1 MLSQNELRQQI
12 TDRIVEGLKAGKLP
26 WRKPWSND
34 PNSGFPK
41 NVVTKKAYQGINVL
55 LLGLSDYQSRW
66 WGTFNQWNSI
76 GARIRKGEKA
86 STAVLYKP
94 VSKTELNDAGDEV
107 KSQFSLLRSFSL
119 FNLEQ
124 VEGEDL
130 EHLRLAETSVSIGA
144 DYFKAQSVIDATEA
158 EIRFGGNRACYV
170 RPVGEWPNHAGGDFI
185 ECPAQ
190 SQFENQEEF
199 FATLFHEIC
208 HWSEIRLGWKASY
221 AINELIAEIGSCFL
235 AAECGIPNS
244 DDLSNH
250 QSYVASWL
258 NALENDKKAIFQAA
272 SQASK
277 VAEFILSFSGQLA
290 VEEEEV
296 VLA

>member
-1 MLSQNELRQQI
+1 MERSANSTCSFINCLIFN
-12 TDRIVEGLKAGKLP
+12 GLEAVVA
-26 WRKPWSND
+26 RKPWSND
-34 PNSGFPK
+34 PNCGFPK

-55 LLGLSDYQSRW
+55 LLGLSDHQSCW
-66 WGTFNQWNSI
+66 WGTFNQWNSV

-94 VSKTELNDAGDEV
+94 VVKIDVNEAGDEV
-107 KSQFSLLRSFSL
+107 KNQFSLLRSFSL

-130 EHLRLAETSVSIGA
+130 EHLRPAENSVSIGA

-158 EIRFGGNRACYV
+158 DIRFGGNCACYV
-170 RPVGEWPNHAGGDFI
+170 RPVGDWPGHTAGDFI

-199 FATLFHEIC
+199 FATLFHEVC
-208 HWSEIRLGWKASY
+208 HWSEIRLGWKATY
-221 AINELIAEIGSCFL
+221 ALNELVAEIGSCFL
-235 AAECGIPNS
+235 ATECGIPNS

-258 NALENDKKAIFQAA
+258 EALENDKRAIFQAA

-277 VAEFILSFSGQLA
+277 VAEFILSFSGVRA
-290 VEEEEV
+290 DEEDV
-296 VLA
+296 VAA